1 MTQTWRAT
9 TITARPPVSIE
20 TEASR
25 ERVRG
30 ARGGSVI
37 HPSGRQ
43 PSDPPW
49 FRRRPGSPAG
59 RRPGTTGWTPG
70 SARSCSGF
78 GLSLRYHFLS
88 FSRVVPYVELFG
100 AAGGTDL
107 KRAAIDSRFTF
118 LLHGGV
124 GASVFVTD
132 VVAIYA

>member
-1 MTQTWRAT
+1 
-9 TITARPPVSIE
+9 
-20 TEASR
+20 
-25 ERVRG
+25 
-30 ARGGSVI
+30 VI

-78 GLSLRYHFLS
+78 GLSLCYHFLS

-107 KRAAIDSRFTF
+107 KRPEIDSRFTF

-132 VVAIYA
+132 VVAIYAGYRLQHVSNGNTSRPNHGFESHTGIAGVSWVFP